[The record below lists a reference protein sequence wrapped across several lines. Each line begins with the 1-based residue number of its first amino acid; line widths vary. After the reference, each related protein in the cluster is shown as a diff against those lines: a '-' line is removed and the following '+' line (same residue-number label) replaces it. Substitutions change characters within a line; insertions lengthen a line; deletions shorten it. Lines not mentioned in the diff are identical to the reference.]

1 MAIGRLASLK
11 TSLSTGGVNKNTE
24 LYSFSGV
31 LSNVSIHITNQGL
44 DTARV
49 FVGIASGSISNISY
63 SDYITYNEEILRNG
77 NITLSN
83 IGIKS
88 GDVLFCK
95 ASKVDVSFVVQS
107 TFDYN
112 TSSNTGISTFYG
124 KEGSGITTETGFV
137 INRNYSLFT
146 ATKNSLTNIKIINQ
160 NVSEECRFFVGIST
174 VSAANFSSKDYIIY
188 NEKLQPRQEYL
199 LENIGVGI
207 NQTIIARA
215 NKTNVS
221 FNVSSVPANT
231 YEGLIDFNALG
242 ISTQWVSTSSGIHT
256 LSNVGVGTTNKTNTL
271 TVGGGTSTTNL
282 YVSGITTLNTVSVTG
297 TFFTNQLNI
306 SGVTTSTGGFVGN
319 LIGTATTA
327 TTATTAGYATTAG
340 IATVAQGLTG
350 TPNVVVGVAT
360 VTENLNAPGNYYV
373 KIARATDQTA
383 LNGAD
388 TLIGFSTIADPNNW
402 YSGIT
407 TRTTPTVAG
416 TYHVD
421 GMVNWQAGSIT
432 NNQTNIQ
439 LRKNGSTFAI
449 SLVGIQTFSYT
460 QNVCGIVTMNGTT
473 DYIDFT
479 VYTSN
484 PTSQDIR
491 GTADGSWTKMEIFKI
506 N

>member
-1 MAIGRLASLK
+1 VAIGRLASLK

-31 LSNVSIHITNQGL
+31 LSNVSIHIANQGL

-49 FVGIASGSISNISY
+49 FVGIASGSISNISH

-95 ASKVDVSFVVQS
+95 ASKADVSFVVQS

-112 TSSNTGISTFYG
+112 TSSNTGISTLYG

-231 YEGLIDFNALG
+231 YEGLIDFNTLG
-242 ISTQWVSTSSGIHT
+242 ISTQWASTSSGIHT

-282 YVSGITTLNTVSVTG
+282 YVSGITTLNTVNVTG
-297 TFFTNQLNI
+297 LSTFGNSIFNGIVSFGSSVYFGDNEVLYFGDSNDLYILHNGSISAIADVGAGDLYIANDNTLLITNSAYNENKAVFNSNGSVELYYDNSKKLETAGVGATVYGI
-306 SGVTTSTGGFVGN
+306 LSSDSLKVGVGVTAESGIVTAVNGFNSG
-319 LIGTATTA
+319 IGTA
-327 TTATTAGYATTAG
+327 
-340 IATVAQGLTG
+340 VQ
-350 TPNVVVGVAT
+350 
-360 VTENLNAPGNYYV
+360 
-373 KIARATDQTA
+373 
-383 LNGAD
+383 
-388 TLIGFSTIADPNNW
+388 
-402 YSGIT
+402 IT
-407 TRTTPTVAG
+407 TDGNQIIFTVPG
-416 TYHVD
+416 V
-421 GMVNWQAGSIT
+421 
-432 NNQTNIQ
+432 
-439 LRKNGSTFAI
+439 
-449 SLVGIQTFSYT
+449 
-460 QNVCGIVTMNGTT
+460 GTT
-473 DYIDFT
+473 SLTLY
-479 VYTSN
+479 
-484 PTSQDIR
+484 
-491 GTADGSWTKMEIFKI
+491 
-506 N
+506 